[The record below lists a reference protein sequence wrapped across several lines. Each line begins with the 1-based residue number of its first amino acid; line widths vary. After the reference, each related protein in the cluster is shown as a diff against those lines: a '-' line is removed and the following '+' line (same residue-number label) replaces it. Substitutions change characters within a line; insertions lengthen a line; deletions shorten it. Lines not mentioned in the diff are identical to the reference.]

1 MQKLQDV
8 EAVSRARLALE
19 IEEKR
24 REGLSF
30 AEIAALLTRPGW
42 PLTRNAVL
50 GIAKRLE
57 RQRADDAR
65 DMRICDEIAAGTQTI
80 RALAATYSVSED
92 HIRDLKREACL

>member
-1 MQKLQDV
+1 MQDITDT
-8 EAVSRARLALE
+8 EGRARALLALE

-30 AEIAALLTRPGW
+30 AEIAAMLSRPGR

-65 DMRICDEIAAGTQTI
+65 DMRICGDLE
-80 RALAATYSVSED
+80 AATHSIRSLAQTYNVSED
-92 HIRDLKREACL
+92 HIRDLKREAGL